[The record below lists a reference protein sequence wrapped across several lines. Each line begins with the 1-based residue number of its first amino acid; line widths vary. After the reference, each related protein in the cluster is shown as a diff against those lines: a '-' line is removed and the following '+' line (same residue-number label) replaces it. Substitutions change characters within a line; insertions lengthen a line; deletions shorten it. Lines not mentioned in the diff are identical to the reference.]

1 MADTVEI
8 SDLVQYIDWTPFF
21 ITWSLHGKYPQ
32 ILQDK
37 VVGAAARELFENAKS
52 MLNSNFINHTIQ
64 LSGVYGF
71 WRANSDDDNVVLW
84 QDEARSERL
93 ATFHFLRQQHAY
105 EQPNLCLSDFV
116 AQAPVHDYL
125 GAFVVTAHDRRD
137 KAGVAEIVEYDDILF
152 KSLCDRLVEAY
163 AEQLHER
170 VRKKLWGYEAKASYS
185 NEELIEER
193 YQGIRPAPGY
203 PACPDHMSK
212 ELIFKLLSATE
223 NTGATLTENYAMLP
237 ASAVSGWYFSHPES
251 RYFPVHQIQS
261 DQLQDL
267 AERKGLPIEDVEPWL
282 SFVGN

>member
-1 MADTVEI
+1 MADSVEI
-8 SDLVQYIDWTPFF
+8 SDLVKYIDWTPFF

-32 ILQDK
+32 ILDDE
-37 VVGAAARELFENAKS
+37 VVGVAARELFAKAKS
-52 MLNSNFINHTIQ
+52 MLDSNFIKHAIQ
-64 LSGVYGF
+64 LRGVYGF
-71 WRANSDDDNVVLW
+71 WRANSEEDDIVLW

-116 AQAPVHDYL
+116 APAPAHDYL
-125 GAFVVTAHDRRD
+125 GAFVVTAHDHREQ
-137 KAGVAEIVEYDDILF
+137 AGVAEMAEYDDILF

-170 VRKKLWGYEAKASYS
+170 VRKNLWGYGAQESYS

-212 ELIFKLLSATE
+212 ELIFELLSATE
-223 NTGATLTENYAMLP
+223 NTGATLTKNYAMFP

-251 RYFPVHQIQS
+251 RYFPVHQIQP
-261 DQLQDL
+261 DQLKDL